1 MIALRMMVGTILLLA
16 GAVQPIRAQMPSP
29 PPTGQ
34 DLVWSTVAFR
44 TIVMYFLNQE
54 LVLSPRITPA
64 VGMKDNAAKRREQRA
79 LQKEMP
85 DLDRLK
91 KWGEALEKQV
101 SQNPPSATNVT
112 AGAAEILQQA
122 NELLKTAAE
131 FRKLLEL

>member
-1 MIALRMMVGTILLLA
+1 
-16 GAVQPIRAQMPSP
+16 
-29 PPTGQ
+29 
-34 DLVWSTVAFR
+34 
-44 TIVMYFLNQE
+44 MYFLNQE
-54 LVLSPRITPA
+54 LVLSPRIRPA